1 MRKEHFEKV
10 QLAIAVLQRQALKVT
25 EATVNGEEAKERQ
38 VEEAAEKAQAEL
50 DGAMKNMRLAH
61 IRLKGSTDSGAST
74 RAEARAATRKAEADV
89 AAARPIHTTTFKQW
103 RDQVRATAIA
113 RKEHQRAKSEEAQK
127 RYLQEHWETLGNE
140 QELDALLAE
149 LGVTDLRE
157 RREELRRQLE
167 EVDNQ
172 LDGT

>member
-1 MRKEHFEKV
+1 VEKEHFEKV
-10 QLAIAVLQRQALKVT
+10 QRAITILQRQASKAT
-25 EATVNGEEAKERQ
+25 EATLNVEEAKERQ
-38 VEEAAEKAQAEL
+38 AEEAAEKAQAEL
-50 DGAMKNMRLAH
+50 DDAMGNMRLAH
-61 IRLKGSTDSGAST
+61 ERLTDSTNSDAPA

-89 AAARPIHTTTFKQW
+89 GAARPAHTTTHKQW

-113 RKEHQRAKSEEAQK
+113 RKEHQRTKGEEA
-127 RYLQEHWETLGNE
+127 RTHYLQEYWETLGSE